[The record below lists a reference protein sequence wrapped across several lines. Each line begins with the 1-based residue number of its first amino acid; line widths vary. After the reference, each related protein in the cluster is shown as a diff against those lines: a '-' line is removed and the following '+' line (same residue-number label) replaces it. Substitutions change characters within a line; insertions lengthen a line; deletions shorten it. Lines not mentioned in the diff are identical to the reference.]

1 MNVYKMKKFLVLFG
15 LLVGLG
21 MYAHAQASFFW
32 GPVVE
37 PNLSHRRLIA
47 FSNISQLAI
56 DSLED
61 RETSKP
67 SLSLGIFAGWRK
79 DKIGFRFGA
88 LYMNTGYRTVRELI
102 PPNEPDAANATE
114 RRYVYQN
121 HNIEIPLELQFGQE
135 LDSKNRFFFAMGTGA
150 SFNFNN
156 QTKTILFAGEKVDS
170 RIEKSDNALFR
181 KLNYSFRAGFGWEHD
196 LSENFSVI
204 IEPTF
209 KIWMQGVLVDNEL
222 NRNLYSMGI
231 RVAFQFLTEYEY
243 VYE

>member
-1 MNVYKMKKFLVLFG
+1 MKRLLILFA
-15 LLVGLG
+15 LLASLG
-21 MYAHAQASFFW
+21 IDVNAQASFFW
-32 GPVVE
+32 GPVAE

-56 DSLED
+56 DSIEA

-67 SLSLGIFAGWRK
+67 SISFGLFAGWRK
-79 DKIGFRFGA
+79 EKVGFRFGA

-102 PPNEPDAANATE
+102 PPNDPDAANASE
-114 RRYVYQN
+114 RRFIYQN
-121 HNIEIPLELQFGQE
+121 HNIEIPLEIQFLQE

-150 SFNFNN
+150 SFNLSN
-156 QTKTILFAGEKVDS
+156 QTKIQLFAGEKVDT
-170 RIEKSDNALFR
+170 RIEKADNDLFR
-181 KLNYSFRAGFGWEHD
+181 KLNYCFRAGFGWEHE

-209 KIWMQGVLVDNEL
+209 KIWMQGVLEDNEL
-222 NRNLYSMGI
+222 NRNLYSMGL